1 MSFFLLL
8 IVLANLLTPSEYP
21 NLDLAFSLR
30 CISVFLRLTLVSLI
44 FYLMT
49 QVLLFYLRLTRAIY

>member
-49 QVLLFYLRLTRAIY
+49 QVLLF